1 MVAVG
6 QPFPTTKWS
15 LVLAARTGSSPRS
28 RAAVASLCESYW
40 GPLYAYLRHRGYS
53 VDEARD
59 LTQSYFLLFLEKDYL
74 KDVKPEIGKF
84 RTFLLAS
91 FKHFLANERDKAL
104 ASKRGGDRSPITL
117 DTAIA
122 ERRYRVGLE
131 QGLTPDQVY
140 ERRWALGVLE
150 EVLARLRKEFET
162 AGKRSQ
168 FETLRAC
175 LTGEAPRRPYREM
188 ATALE
193 MSEAAVKVA
202 VHRLRQRYG
211 QLLREEI
218 AQTVADP
225 GEVDG
230 EIRHLLASCRS

>member
-1 MVAVG
+1 
-6 QPFPTTKWS
+6 
-15 LVLAARTGSSPRS
+15 
-28 RAAVASLCESYW
+28 VASLCETYW
-40 GPLYAYLRHRGYS
+40 GPLYAYLRHRQYS
-53 VDEARD
+53 IDEARD
-59 LTQSYFLLFLEKDYL
+59 LTQSYFLQFLEKDYV

-91 FKHFLANERDKAL
+91 FKHFLANERDKEL
-104 ASKRGGDRSPITL
+104 AQKRGSDRQPITL

-131 QGLTPDQVY
+131 QELTPDQVY

-150 EVLARLRKEFET
+150 EVLARLRKESET
-162 AGKRSQ
+162 AGKRPQ

-175 LTGEAPRRPYREM
+175 LTGEAPRRPYQEL
-188 ATALE
+188 ATELGK
-193 MSEAAVKVA
+193 SETAIKVA

-225 GEVDG
+225 DEVDG
-230 EIRHLLASCRS
+230 EIRHLLSVLSGSRR